1 MHIQT
6 VFCLTLRLL
15 RRRGRAT
22 LRLLLLLL
30 LLELP
35 QHLERVFPTARRR
48 RLCLLRL
55 GLLLLGLLG
64 LSGLLLKPLHLCHRR
79 TRRALTT
86 TPQTTLR
93 EAAPSCVQSN
103 DTT

>member
-48 RLCLLRL
+48 RLCLLLCLL
-55 GLLLLGLLG
+55 GLGLLG

-79 TRRALTT
+79 SRRALTT

-93 EAAPSCVQSN
+93 EVALSCLQSN
-103 DTT
+103 GQA

>member
-6 VFCLTLRLL
+6 VVCLTLRLL

-35 QHLERVFPTARRR
+35 QHLERVFPTARRL
-48 RLCLLRL
+48 RLC
-55 GLLLLGLLG
+55 LLLLGLLG

-79 TRRALTT
+79 SRRALTT

-93 EAAPSCVQSN
+93 EVALSCLQSN
-103 DTT
+103 GQA